1 VTTMSDARP
10 ATTERWT
17 EHRQMRD
24 NDAARA
30 VRGGPSREE
39 ASSHSYYR
47 DNIGKPERMTSLGSR
62 VDRDHEPPRTIADE
76 KALMQADVDRQVT
89 ALSDAGVP
97 PEAIYVQMRSHL
109 AATMAAQMQRD
120 AESAELLSYQGVSAE
135 TLTAHMQATIEAG
148 DAVVADLRDSLLAPQ
163 ATDPRQEH
171 ADSLREHG
179 VPETAIAAQM
189 RAGAAAPSAT
199 TPAAPSSTTVDAPQT
214 RTARLAARVTGRSA
228 SHDAAQR

>member
-17 EHRQMRD
+17 EYRQIRD

-30 VRGGPSREE
+30 ARGGPSREE
-39 ASSHSYYR
+39 ASSDSYYR
-47 DNIGKPERMTSLGSR
+47 DNIGKPERMTSLGSD
-62 VDRDHEPPRTIADE
+62 VDRDHEPPRTVAEE
-76 KALMQADVDRQVT
+76 KASMQASVDRQVT
-89 ALSDAGVP
+89 ALSEAGVP

-120 AESAELLSYQGVSAE
+120 VQAAELLSYRGVSAE
-135 TLTAHMQATIEAG
+135 TLTAYMQATIDAG
-148 DAVVADLRDSLLAPQ
+148 DAVVADLRDRLLAPQ
-163 ATDPRQEH
+163 AADPRQER
-171 ADSLREHG
+171 AESLREHG

-199 TPAAPSSTTVDAPQT
+199 TQAAPSSTTVDAPQT
-214 RTARLAARVTGRSA
+214 RIARLAARVTGRSA